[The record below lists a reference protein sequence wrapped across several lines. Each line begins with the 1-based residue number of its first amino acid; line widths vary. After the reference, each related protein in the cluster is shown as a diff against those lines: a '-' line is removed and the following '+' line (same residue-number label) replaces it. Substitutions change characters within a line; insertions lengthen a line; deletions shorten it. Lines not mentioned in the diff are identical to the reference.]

1 MTGHNQSS
9 APKPAP
15 GPWADFANCLGLPP
29 DWFFPARDDSQSVPA
44 EAKKVC
50 AACQVRQQ
58 CLDYAMTPPVITNG
72 VWGGLSERERKRLRR
87 KQRLERR
94 ASA

>member
-1 MTGHNQSS
+1 MSGRHQSS

-15 GPWADFANCLGLPP
+15 GPWAQLGNCVGLPES
-29 DWFFPARDDSQSVPA
+29 WFFPEREDSPKVTVG
-44 EAKKVC
+44 AKRVC
-50 AACQVRQQ
+50 ASCQVRQQ

-87 KQRLERR
+87 KQRR